1 MLPYRRLSLYAHTII
16 CVKNFTATTM
26 NSWQLSAVL
35 TGHQYEHPS
44 SADWRQ
50 GVSGHLQP
58 AAAAAERCLGCNC
71 GLPACPQR
79 RPRCRRHVVAAND
92 NTSCKNKQLAR
103 PAYVHSRPVFGATS
117 RSEGRRN
124 REEGHSAA
132 DRHPSIHPSFMNYI
146 EVTCRFHCIDAM
158 SSIFGRTC
166 GRPHSLSR
174 STRFAAGRTTSIAG
188 MKWLQRNPRF
198 SHSSRRYE

>member
-1 MLPYRRLSLYAHTII
+1 MSRANNADSVAEKEKDVLPYRRLSLYAHTII
-16 CVKNFTATTM
+16 CVKNFTATSM

-103 PAYVHSRPVFGATS
+103 PAYVHSHPCL
-117 RSEGRRN
+117 ELP
-124 REEGHSAA
+124 A
-132 DRHPSIHPSFMNYI
+132 DLRDGEIEKKGTVQQTAIHPFI
-146 EVTCRFHCIDAM
+146 H
-158 SSIFGRTC
+158 
-166 GRPHSLSR
+166 HS
-174 STRFAAGRTTSIAG
+174 
-188 MKWLQRNPRF
+188 
-198 SHSSRRYE
+198 